1 MMRNFDAL
9 GKKKI
14 VIGMVHLVPLPG
26 TPHFETGNFEKALD
40 KAVGDAQA
48 LEAGG
53 ADGCLVQTVDRVY
66 PLGDEADWARVAS
79 FSAIVHE
86 VMKATGP
93 SFQVGVQIMW
103 NALHASLGVAHALG
117 ASFLRCAALIG
128 VSDSPYGPIQG
139 DPLKFLNYRNQ
150 LGAGGIKLIAEVDGM
165 HYRSTTGKSAPD
177 VARMAMGAGA
187 DAVEIAHSD
196 EEKNNRTVAEIK
208 ERFPSLPVFLGGNT
222 NHENVARRMKLA
234 DGAFVGS
241 CLEKGSWGSAIDI
254 DKVKEYVEIVR
265 SIE

>member
-1 MMRNFDAL
+1 MRTFDTL

-26 TPHFETGNFEKALD
+26 TPHFEEGNFERAVD
-40 KAVGDAQA
+40 KAVGDARA
-48 LEAGG
+48 LETGG

-66 PLGDEADWARVAS
+66 PLGDEADWARVAA
-79 FSAIVHE
+79 FAAIVHE
-86 VMKATGP
+86 VIRATGP
-93 SFQVGVQIMW
+93 EFQVGVQIMW

-128 VSDSPYGPIQG
+128 VSDSPYGHIQG
-139 DPLKFLNYRNQ
+139 DPLKFLNYRKQ
-150 LGAGGIKLIAEVDGM
+150 LGAKNVKLIAEVDGM
-165 HYRSTTGKSAPD
+165 HFRSPAGKPAAD
-177 VARMAMGAGA
+177 LARMAVGVGA
-187 DAVEIAHSD
+187 DGVEVAHSD

-208 ERFPSLPVFLGGNT
+208 EKFPNLPVFLGGNT

-241 CLEKGSWGSAIDI
+241 CLEKGAWGSAIDVER
-254 DKVKEYVEIVR
+254 VKEYVEIVR

>member
-1 MMRNFDAL
+1 MMRTFDTL

-26 TPHFETGNFEKALD
+26 TPLFEAGNFEKALA
-40 KAVGDAQA
+40 KAVADAQA
-48 LEAGG
+48 LEQGG

-66 PLGDEADWARVAS
+66 PLGDEADWARVAA

-86 VMKATGP
+86 VIKATGP
-93 SFQVGVQIMW
+93 NFQVGVQIMW

-128 VSDSPYGPIQG
+128 VSDSPYGLIQG
-139 DPLKFLNYRNQ
+139 DPLKFLNYRKQ
-150 LGAGGIKLIAEVDGM
+150 LGAGNVRLVAEVDGM
-165 HYRSTTGKSAPD
+165 HYRSPDGKSAVD
-177 VARMAMGAGA
+177 VARMAMNVGA
-187 DAVEIAHSD
+187 DAVEVAHAD
-196 EEKNNRTVAEIK
+196 EEKNNRTVAELK
-208 ERFPSLPVFLGGNT
+208 ERFPRLPVFLGGNT
-222 NHENVARRMKLA
+222 DHGNVARRMKLA

-241 CLEKGSWGSAIDI
+241 CLEKDGWGSAIDVE
-254 DKVKEYVEIVR
+254 KVKAYVEIVR

>member
-1 MMRNFDAL
+1 MRTFDTL

-26 TPHFETGNFEKALD
+26 TPHFIEGNFEKALE
-40 KAVGDAQA
+40 KGVADARA
-48 LEAGG
+48 LETGG

-66 PLGDEADWARVAS
+66 PLGDEADWARVAA
-79 FSAIVHE
+79 FAAIVHE

-93 SFQVGVQIMW
+93 GFQVGVQIMW
-103 NALHASLGVAHALG
+103 NALHASLGVAHAMG
-117 ASFLRCAALIG
+117 ASFMRCAALIG

-150 LGAGGIKLIAEVDGM
+150 LGNTNIKLIAEVDGM
-165 HYRSTTGKSAPD
+165 HYRSANGKPAVD
-177 VARMAMGAGA
+177 LARMAMGVGA
-187 DAVEIAHSD
+187 DGVEIAHSD
-196 EEKNNRTVAEIK
+196 EEQNNRTVAEIK
-208 ERFPSLPVFLGGNT
+208 QKFPKLPVFLGGHT
-222 NHENVARRMKLA
+222 NHENAARRMKQA

-241 CLEKGSWGSAIDI
+241 CLEKDGWGSSIDV
-254 DKVKEYVEIVR
+254 DKVLEYVEIVR